1 MSIEI
6 VVAISNNYAIGKDNK
21 LLWHIPEDLQRFK
34 RITDGHSVLMGRKT
48 WESLPEKF
56 RPLPNRENIVVSS
69 KPDFIASGA
78 TVIPSLNYLPLKK
91 KIFVIGGGEIYRQMI
106 DFADV
111 IHMTQVHID
120 IPDADSFFPRIELTD
135 WKIVDT
141 IDSSNAAYK
150 YSFLTL
156 KRK

>member
-6 VVAISNNYAIGKDNK
+6 VVAMSNNYAIGKDNK

-34 RITDGHSVLMGRKT
+34 SITEGHSVLMGRKT
-48 WESLPEKF
+48 WESLPDKF

-69 KPDFIASGA
+69 KPDFIAVGA
-78 TVIPSLNYLPLKK
+78 TVISSLNYLPLKK
-91 KIFVIGGGEIYRQMI
+91 KIFVIGGGEIYRQML

-120 IPDADSFFPRIELTD
+120 IPDADAFFPRIELTD